1 MKERPNVIQRAQ
13 ERLNEEE
20 HELCL
25 GADNMDN
32 VKYWAAYLD
41 GAKAQ
46 QREHEE
52 QEERFIAEEIRGYA
66 PQAYNDW

>member
-1 MKERPNVIQRAQ
+1 MKDKPNVIQRAQ

-25 GADNMDN
+25 GADNMDY

-46 QREHEE
+46 QREYEE
-52 QEERFIAEEIRGYA
+52 QEK
-66 PQAYNDW
+66 